1 MIEKGGHPN
10 IVDVLGHGELDDERY
25 YFDMELCL
33 VTLDDFL
40 GGSYQDALQAQYYDP
55 CCSND
60 SLAALSLWSI
70 SQSLGKGLA
79 FIHSQGMLHRDL
91 KPKNG
96 RDPVFCF

>member
-1 MIEKGGHPN
+1 MIQKGGHEN
-10 IVDVLGHGELDDERY
+10 IVKVLKHGKLDEETY

-40 GGSYQDALQAQYYDP
+40 SGSYRGVLQARYYDP
-55 CCSND
+55 CQSKG
-60 SLAALSLWSI
+60 LAVLSLWSI
-70 SQSLGKGLA
+70 SKSIGKGLA

-96 RDPVFCF
+96 NRDS